1 MSIVKTGKISECITT
16 AKQIIVCLQNGNVQ
30 ITKEEVHVMGIF
42 SRFADIVNANI
53 NSLLDKAE
61 DPEKMVRLII
71 QEMEDTLVEVR
82 SSSARTLADKK
93 DVVRIIERLK
103 ADAEDWESKAT
114 LALSKDRE
122 DLARQALAE
131 KQKAEE
137 QAESYSKD
145 LNALDDQVSRLQNEI
160 GQLQAKLE
168 DAKARQKT
176 ILMRGKTASSRLNVK
191 TKLSNGKL
199 TDAMSRFEQYER
211 KIDNLEAEAES
222 YDLGNKSLS
231 DEFAEL
237 ETSEKVDSELA
248 ALKAK
253 LNGSKK
259 SK

>member
-1 MSIVKTGKISECITT
+1 
-16 AKQIIVCLQNGNVQ
+16 
-30 ITKEEVHVMGIF
+30 MGIF

-93 DVVRIIERLK
+93 DIVRRIERLQAEA
-103 ADAEDWESKAT
+103 ADWQSKAE

-122 DLARQALAE
+122 DLARQALSE
-131 KQKAEE
+131 KQKSEENVEQLVKDLTLLEE
-137 QAESYSKD
+137 QVA
-145 LNALDDQVSRLQNEI
+145 RLQDEI
-160 GQLQAKLE
+160 GQLQTKLE
-168 DAKARQKT
+168 DAKTRQKT
-176 ILMRGKTASSRLNVK
+176 ILMRGKTASSRINVK
-191 TKLSNGKL
+191 SKLASGKNNAAL
-199 TDAMSRFEQYER
+199 SRFEHYER
-211 KIDNLEAEAES
+211 KIDNLEAEVES

-237 ETSEKVDSELA
+237 ETSEKVDSELE

-253 LNGSKK
+253 LNANKAKATKK
-259 SK
+259 K

>member
-1 MSIVKTGKISECITT
+1 
-16 AKQIIVCLQNGNVQ
+16 
-30 ITKEEVHVMGIF
+30 MGIF

-93 DVVRIIERLK
+93 DVIRRMERLEQE
-103 ADAEDWESKAT
+103 AQDWQSKAE

-122 DLARQALAE
+122 DLARQALME
-131 KQKAEE
+131 KQKCEDNVT
-137 QAESYSKD
+137 QMKD
-145 LNALDDQVSRLQNEI
+145 ELTLLDDQVARLQDEI
-160 GQLQAKLE
+160 SQLQTKLE

-176 ILMRGKTASSRLNVK
+176 ILMRGKTASSRLDVK
-191 TKLSNGKL
+191 SKLNSGKIN
-199 TDAMSRFEQYER
+199 DALSRFEAYER
-211 KIDNLEAEAES
+211 KIDNLEAEVES
-222 YDLGNKSLS
+222 YDLGNKSLA

-237 ETSEKVDSELA
+237 ESSDKVDSELE

-253 LNGSKK
+253 LKPKAKTAKK
-259 SK
+259 S